1 MVLLL
6 LSRRSTCF
14 HGRFPLGPP
23 GWPILGNLL
32 DLGKMPHRALT
43 ELRELLGSSPLWLVL
58 ASVAPRGHGRHVSK
72 CINETTLIRQKCIDK
87 MLLWIEEESRKI
99 RQGQGVH
106 VTRFLAAAGHS
117 NLADFFPWLRW
128 LDPQGVM
135 KKMEKGIS
143 ARLLKSLL
151 GNGKDE
157 PAKFSE
163 RDMIFFILELFIA
176 GLETTSSTIEWALV
190 ELVCKPDSTKKAK
203 TELTQA
209 VGQNR
214 KVEER
219 DIQYLPYLQ
228 AVIKE
233 TLRLHPPLPFL
244 IPRKAMRDTNFMGY
258 FIPNNT
264 QVLVNAWAIGRD
276 QDVWVEPSCF
286 KPERFIDSNKVDY
299 KGQHYELIPFG
310 AGRRIATPEAMDMKD
325 RLGITMRKLEP
336 LLAVPSKSD
345 IIA

>member
-1 MVLLL
+1 MNDH
-6 LSRRSTCF
+6 SF
-14 HGRFPLGPP
+14 IQNPLA
-23 GWPILGNLL
+23 IIF
-32 DLGKMPHRALT
+32 MY
-43 ELRELLGSSPLWLVL
+43 LV
-58 ASVAPRGHGRHVSK
+58 
-72 CINETTLIRQKCIDK
+72 Q
-87 MLLWIEEESRKI
+87 
-99 RQGQGVH
+99 
-106 VTRFLAAAGHS
+106 
-117 NLADFFPWLRW
+117 
-128 LDPQGVM
+128 
-135 KKMEKGIS
+135 
-143 ARLLKSLL
+143 
-151 GNGKDE
+151 
-157 PAKFSE
+157 
-163 RDMIFFILELFIA
+163 ELFIA